1 MNNTERGP
9 SNIAWGEEIP
19 PDFQGEAS
27 QRPVLHFK
35 EAEQIAQELAERLE
49 QLMGQFTSEPYKRDE
64 TRYNYLVTQC
74 LSLLARRFVIEG
86 PEGLYEGSGSS
97 MSRQK

>member
-19 PDFQGEAS
+19 PGFQGEAS

-35 EAEQIAQELAERLE
+35 EAEQIAQELAPD
-49 QLMGQFTSEPYKRDE
+49 FTG
-64 TRYNYLVTQC
+64 LVC
-74 LSLLARRFVIEG
+74 ISF
-86 PEGLYEGSGSS
+86 
-97 MSRQK
+97 